1 MISSAYASWINLVQ
15 QLLTLCLVTQV
26 MHSTTRVAI
35 VCLYYCI
42 SPSVYVVKEM
52 DIRNVSRKEW
62 SIAAVQTR
70 RQCITLSCA
79 WPTKV
84 GEVII
89 II

>member
-1 MISSAYASWINLVQ
+1 MAKSMFSADFANKLW
-15 QLLTLCLVTQV
+15 TWT
-26 MHSTTRVAI
+26 
-35 VCLYYCI
+35 YYCI
-42 SPSVYVVKEM
+42 SPSVYAVKEM

-70 RQCITLSCA
+70 RHCITLSCA